1 LKHLKTIEIDES
13 KEDDKD
19 VVSYKFTFSENE
31 FFSNDVL
38 TKKLIMVE
46 DE

>member
-1 LKHLKTIEIDES
+1 LKHLKNVECEKS
-13 KEDDKD
+13 SEEEKE
-19 VVSYKFTFSENE
+19 VFTFKFTFSENE

-38 TKKLIMVE
+38 TKKMIMAD